1 MVLIKTSSKTK
12 RQPQRIK
19 HHADGK
25 GFTIERGK
33 MFSPEQLQQMRTA
46 FREKLEAKKQADAG
60 YQANQRM
67 TNEERARIAIDR
79 MTEQRVEFDRAAG
92 KETTETEARAAVQVI
107 ADRSEQRKIVGDS

>member
-1 MVLIKTSSKTK
+1 MLIKTSSKTK

-33 MFSPEQLQQMRTA
+33 MFTPEQMQQMKAA
-46 FREKLEAKKQADAG
+46 FKERLDAKMQADAG
-60 YQANQRM
+60 YQRNQLM

-79 MTEQRVEFDRAAG
+79 MTEQRIEYDAMRGV
-92 KETTETEARAAVQVI
+92 ETTETEARAVTQVI
-107 ADRSEQRKIVGDS
+107 ADRSEQRKLVGDS